1 MITGLNP
8 KQVVEIVYSRDKGDK
23 PTKWGIGVLLLE
35 HKNSLLNGSIG
46 EKGQIKYDV
55 LISRIGDILKNGLK
69 SIKNYK
75 KDAESEPADYDV
87 VDDALIQTIPYE
99 VQIELMD
106 KIVEFN
112 FISKEEAKN

>member
-8 KQVVEIVYSRDKGDK
+8 KQVVDVVYSKDVGDK
-23 PTKWGIGVLLLE
+23 PTKWGIGVLLLD
-35 HKNSLLNGSIG
+35 HKNALLSGAIG

-55 LISRIGDILKNGLK
+55 LLSRVGDILKNGLK
-69 SIKNYK
+69 TVKNYK
-75 KDAESEPADYDV
+75 KDAESPASDYDV

-106 KIVEFN
+106 KIIEFN